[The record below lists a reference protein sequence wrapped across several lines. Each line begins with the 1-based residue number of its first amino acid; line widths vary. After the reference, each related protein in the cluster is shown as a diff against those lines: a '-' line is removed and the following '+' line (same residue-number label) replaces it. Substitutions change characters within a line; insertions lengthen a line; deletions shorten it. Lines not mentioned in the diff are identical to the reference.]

1 MPPTVTSS
9 RRFEPGTTGWT
20 VADLEDPRIEAHWFD
35 GRYEIVEGVL
45 TTMSPGYFVGGRAL
59 KRLERILE
67 DGLEQQGVL
76 CDFASGVDLVVDDQR
91 IARPDSML
99 LTVADQKKQTAAA
112 LRAGRVDPDQTR
124 ILIPPTLIIESVSPG
139 HEQHD
144 RKTKRIW
151 YAEFGVP
158 NYWILD
164 YFGRSLEC
172 LLLTGGSYQLDVAG
186 RENDLVQPSAFQPL
200 SLPLA
205 ALWQMKRDESAG

>member
-1 MPPTVTSS
+1 MPPTATSS
-9 RRFEPGTTGWT
+9 RPFELGTIGWT
-20 VADLEDPRIEAHWFD
+20 VADLEDPQIEAQWFD

-45 TTMSPGYFVGGRAL
+45 TKMSPGYFVGGRAL
-59 KRLERILE
+59 KRLERMTE
-67 DGLEQQGVL
+67 DSLKQQGVL
-76 CDFASGVDLVVDDQR
+76 CDFASEVDLVIDDQR

-99 LTVADQKKQTAAA
+99 LTVADQKKQNSAA
-112 LRAGRVDPDQTR
+112 LATGRVDPDQAR

-144 RKTKRIW
+144 RKTKRNW

-172 LLLTGGSYQLDVAG
+172 LVLAEGSYRLDVAG
-186 RENDLVQPSAFQPL
+186 REIDVVRPSAFQPL
-200 SLPLA
+200 SIPLA
-205 ALWQMKRDESAG
+205 ALWQMKGEGSAG